1 MESLAPAQAANVR
14 DLAGMDHLQ
23 FVLAAVAAGNTPGET
38 LGGRRRQRR
47 TARCCGIAA
56 TASICSATRS
66 NARFVD
72 AAAQW
77 IAGELLPQGAARG
90 LGIFKLYRSDDAWM
104 AHYDRLFPGLA
115 LRRIERL
122 LFMLAPDRPLPPAPE
137 LPAGLSL
144 RTIDAALLADA
155 GLANHADLTGEIASC
170 WSSVERFAANG
181 FGVCALEGTTIAGWC
196 TAETVSATRCG
207 AGIETVEAYQQRG
220 IGAALAAAWA
230 RQSQARGLTA
240 WWDSWSANT
249 PSVRVAEKS
258 GFVPAY
264 GYDVQLGRFE
274 GVRG

>member
-1 MESLAPAQAANVR
+1 MESIARERATGLLGLAH
-14 DLAGMDHLQ
+14 MDHLQ
-23 FVLAAVAAGNTPGET
+23 LVLAAMAAGNTPGEIWVDDA
-38 LGGRRRQRR
+38 GA
-47 TARCCGIAA
+47 ARCALLWDRGHSLYLLGDAE
-56 TASICSATRS
+56 

-90 LGIFKLYRSDDAWM
+90 LGIFKLYRSDDAWE

-115 LRRIERL
+115 LRRLERS
-122 LFMLAPDRPLPPAPE
+122 LFVLTPDRPLPPAPE

-144 RTIDAALLADA
+144 RAIDAALLAEA
-155 GLANHADLTGEIASC
+155 GLAHRDDLTGEIASC
-170 WSSVERFAANG
+170 WPTVERFVAQG
-181 FGVCALEGTTIAGWC
+181 FGVCALEGTAIAGWC

-230 RQSQARGLTA
+230 RHCQARGLTA
-240 WWDSWSANT
+240 WWDSWTANT
-249 PSVRVAEKS
+249 PSVRVAVKA

-264 GYDVQLGRFE
+264 EYDVQLGRF
-274 GVRG
+274 

>member
-1 MESLAPAQAANVR
+1 MESIAPAQAANVR

-23 FVLAAVAAGNTPGET
+23 LVLAAVAAGNTPGELWVDNAGSPHSALLWDRGHCVYL
-38 LGGRRRQRR
+38 LGDAG
-47 TARCCGIAA
+47 
-56 TASICSATRS
+56 
-66 NARFVD
+66 NAPFVE

-90 LGIFKLYRSDDAWM
+90 LGIFKLYRSDDAWL
-104 AHYDRLFPGLA
+104 AQLDRLLPGRA
-115 LRRIERL
+115 LRRLERS
-122 LFMLAPDRPLPPAPE
+122 LFVLRPDAPLPPAPVP
-137 LPAGLSL
+137 PAGLSL
-144 RTIDAALLADA
+144 RTIDAALLADERRS
-155 GLANHADLTGEIASC
+155 HRADLAGEIASC
-170 WSSVERFAANG
+170 SPAVERFLAHG
-181 FGVCALEGTTIAGWC
+181 FGFCALDDTAIAGWC